1 MVMYEVNLA
10 VDRAIAQE
18 YEAWLH
24 HHIEEM
30 LGFEGFQ
37 KAELLKDEDSTGGVI
52 RWVVHYRV
60 QDRRTLQGYFLGPA
74 ERMRADGIRRFGE
87 RFTASRR
94 ILESEQSWLTT

>member
-1 MVMYEVNLA
+1 MVMYEVNLE
-10 VDRAIAQE
+10 VDRAIEQE

-37 KAELLKDEDSTGGVI
+37 NAELLKDEDSTGGVI

-60 QDRRTLQGYFLGPA
+60 VDRGTLQRYFEGPA
-74 ERMRADGIRRFGE
+74 EHMRADGIRRFGD

-94 ILESEQSWLTT
+94 ILESEQSWLAT